1 MKWLLPLLLTL
12 GLCLANGADAHS
24 GVNGRQWHQSA
35 RIDAG
40 IARGAL
46 TPAETAR
53 LGARQ
58 ARIGHIEQHYRADG
72 YLGPYE
78 RADLQR
84 RLNRSS
90 AAIRRQ
96 THDRQRW

>member
-1 MKWLLPLLLTL
+1 MKLLLPLLLA
-12 GLCLANGADAHS
+12 LALSVANSANAHS
-24 GVNGRQWHQSA
+24 GINGRQWHQSA

-46 TPAETAR
+46 TPVETAR

-58 ARIGHIEQHYRADG
+58 ARIEHIEYHYRADG
-72 YLGPYE
+72 RLGPYE

-90 AAIRRQ
+90 TAIWRQ
-96 THDRQRW
+96 THDWQRW

>member
-1 MKWLLPLLLTL
+1 MKLLLPLLLALTFSV
-12 GLCLANGADAHS
+12 ASSADAHS

-90 AAIRRQ
+90 AAIWRQ
-96 THDRQRW
+96 AHDRQRW

>member
-1 MKWLLPLLLTL
+1 MKLLLPILLA
-12 GLCLANGADAHS
+12 LALSVAHDADAHS
-24 GVNGRQWHQSA
+24 GINGRQSHQAA
-35 RIDAG
+35 RIHAG
-40 IARGAL
+40 VARGAL
-46 TPAETAR
+46 TPAESAR

-58 ARIGHIEQHYRADG
+58 ARIGHIENHYRADG

-90 AAIRRQ
+90 AANWRQ

>member
-1 MKWLLPLLLTL
+1 MKLLLPLLLAL
-12 GLCLANGADAHS
+12 ALSLANGADAHS
-24 GVNGRQWHQSA
+24 GVNGRQWQQSA
-35 RIDAG
+35 RIHAG
-40 IARGAL
+40 VARGAL

-58 ARIGHIEQHYRADG
+58 ARIGHIERDYRADG

-90 AAIRRQ
+90 AAIWRQ

>member
-1 MKWLLPLLLTL
+1 MKLLLPLLLALTFSV
-12 GLCLANGADAHS
+12 ASNADAHS

-58 ARIGHIEQHYRADG
+58 ARIGHIERHYRADG

-90 AAIRRQ
+90 AAIWRQ